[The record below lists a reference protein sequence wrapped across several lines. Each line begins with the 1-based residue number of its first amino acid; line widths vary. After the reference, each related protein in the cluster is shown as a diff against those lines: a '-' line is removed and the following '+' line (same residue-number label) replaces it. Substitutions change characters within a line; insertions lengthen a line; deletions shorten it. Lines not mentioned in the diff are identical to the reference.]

1 MFFCGQHT
9 VVAPCRPVSSP
20 SALGASSGAHELVGV
35 ACDDSP
41 YAQATLFL
49 FVVVA
54 LIGVGGTNG
63 PHRVARGLVSI
74 GRAAAPRMCTVP
86 SSVPRVTFRR
96 RPRVRHFAS
105 SVSFISI
112 GSTLTASVYS
122 VLGLRAFVSGLTRPH
137 EDVP

>member
-20 SALGASSGAHELVGV
+20 SALGASSGAHELVGA

-41 YAQATLFL
+41 HAQATLFL
-49 FVVVA
+49 FVA
-54 LIGVGGTNG
+54 AARIGGANG
-63 PHRVARGLVSI
+63 PPRVTRGLVSI

>member
-49 FVVVA
+49 FVA
-54 LIGVGGTNG
+54 AARIDVGGANG
-63 PHRVARGLVSI
+63 PPRVTRGLVSI